1 MMAMHAS
8 DIHNVLKK
16 QAALIA
22 RLPTNGI
29 IARCRQ
35 P

>member
-1 MMAMHAS
+1 MTARHAS
-8 DIHNVLKK
+8 DIHNALKK
-16 QAALIA
+16 QAALIT
-22 RLPTNGI
+22 RLPMKGI